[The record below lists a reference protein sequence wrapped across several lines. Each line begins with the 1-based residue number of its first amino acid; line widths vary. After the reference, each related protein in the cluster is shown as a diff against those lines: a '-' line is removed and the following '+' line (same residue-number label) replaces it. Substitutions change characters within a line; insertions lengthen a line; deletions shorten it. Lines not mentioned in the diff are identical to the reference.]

1 MPKENYENILQYES
15 ISINF
20 FEITDS
26 VGV

>member
-1 MPKENYENILQYES
+1 MPKENYENILQYGS

-20 FEITDS
+20 FVINDY